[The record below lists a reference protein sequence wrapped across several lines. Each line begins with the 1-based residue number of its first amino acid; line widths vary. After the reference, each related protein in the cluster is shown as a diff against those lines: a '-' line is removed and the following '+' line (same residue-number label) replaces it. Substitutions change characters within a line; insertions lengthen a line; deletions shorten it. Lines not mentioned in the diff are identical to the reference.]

1 VQKTLR
7 SVVVILTAIA
17 ILSGIPQVKPTPPV
31 NAAQV
36 WNYAAL
42 GDSLAFGALA
52 LPLRG
57 YTFLYRTA
65 VANDTGNT
73 VLLYNL
79 GVPGWKSADLLNALR
94 TSWSIRVLIAT
105 SRVITWDIGGNDMN
119 AARGSYKAGT
129 CGGLDNQ
136 QCLKDTVAQLKVNW
150 DGIVAELH
158 QLRNFDRTTVRTMDI
173 YNPFVTEDMASIS
186 SSGVGTDFDVLKFY
200 LDDVNAYIA
209 DRSLK
214 EHVGLARVYFS
225 FNGPDGKVDPKSLG
239 FIAFDGFH
247 PNDAGHAEMARLLRA
262 LGY

>member
-1 VQKTLR
+1 VKGATVQKTLR
-7 SVVVILTAIA
+7 SVVVSLTAIA
-17 ILSGIPQVKPTPPV
+17 ILYGIPEVTLTPPV

-36 WNYAAL
+36 WNYTAL

-57 YTFLYRTA
+57 YTFLYRNA
-65 VANDTGNT
+65 VANGTGNT

-158 QLRNFDRTTVRTMDI
+158 QLRNFDRTTIRTMDI
-173 YNPFVTEDMASIS
+173 YNPYVTEDMA
-186 SSGVGTDFDVLKFY
+186 VGTDFEVLKFY

-209 DRSLK
+209 DRSSK
-214 EHVGLARVYFS
+214 EHVGLARVYCS
-225 FNGPDGKVDPKSLG
+225 FNGPGGDVDPKSLG
-239 FIAFDGFH
+239 YIAFDGFH
-247 PNDAGHAEMARLLRA
+247 PNDAGHAEIAKLLAA